1 MVVKDFS
8 DVRKVRTEPDL
19 LTEEQLTEGLLR
31 KGAAVGLFSK
41 SSGHRKKAQS
51 HFTAA
56 QQSLHTNAGDP
67 LELQVKG
74 LSIAM
79 KELTEGL
86 SQLTLQVGAL
96 GSISL
101 TAVLLQDK
109 SKKRR

>member
-1 MVVKDFS
+1 LVMKDFS
-8 DVRKVRTEPDL
+8 DVRGERTEPDL
-19 LTEEQLTEGLLR
+19 LTETQINEGLLR

-41 SSGHRKKAQS
+41 SSTHRKNAQK
-51 HFTAA
+51 HFTNA
-56 QQSLHTNAGDP
+56 QQSLRTNAGDP
-67 LELQVKG
+67 IELQVRSLG
-74 LSIAM
+74 IAM

>member
-1 MVVKDFS
+1 MKSFD
-8 DVRKVRTEPDL
+8 DVRSARTEPDL

-41 SSGHRKKAQS
+41 SSSHRKNAQK
-51 HFTAA
+51 HFANA
-56 QQSLHTNAGDP
+56 QQSLRTNAGDP
-67 LELQVKG
+67 IELQVKG
-74 LSIAM
+74 LSHAM
-79 KELTEGL
+79 LELTEGL